1 MADPFREARLEP
13 AEVRRILRRASELAD
28 ADGETAAV
36 ERPLARAEVEA
47 LAEQL
52 GIPKTA
58 IARAIEG
65 GDDAASKKND
75 APQGNWFIGAPTRI
89 LFEADL
95 AGEPSSEER
104 EDLAEAIERGLGQ
117 SGGTASEVGRTF
129 TWRLVPSAGRGRD
142 VTIRL
147 RAKDGRTHLVVEERL
162 TQLAT
167 GLFVGIGVG
176 AGVGAMGGYIALVAA
191 FGIIGLL
198 APLVWIPLMLLL
210 ARTIY
215 GAVARKRERQLRKLL
230 ERLTAI
236 SADWKGAPE
245 RTRVADDVR
254 VAVPE
259 QEDDEDEAASEPERA
274 ARRSR

>member
-28 ADGETAAV
+28 ADAETAAV
-36 ERPLARAEVEA
+36 ERPLARTEVEA

-58 IARAIEG
+58 VARAIEG
-65 GDDAASKKND
+65 GEDAKKND
-75 APQGNWFIGAPTRI
+75 APKGNWFIGAPTRI

-104 EDLAEAIERGLGQ
+104 EELAEAIERALGQ

-142 VTIRL
+142 VTIRM
-147 RAKDGRTHLVVEERL
+147 RTKDGRTHLVVEERL

-176 AGVGAMGGYIALVAA
+176 AGVGPMGGYIALIAA
-191 FGIIGLL
+191 IGVLGVV
-198 APLVWIPLMLLL
+198 APLLWIPLMLLL

-215 GAVARKRERQLRKLL
+215 GAVSRKRERQLRDLVARITSK
-230 ERLTAI
+230 
-236 SADWKGAPE
+236 SADWSRAPE
-245 RTRVADDVR
+245 RTRVAGDVR

-259 QEDDEDEAASEPERA
+259 EATEEEEGELDAPARAERRA
-274 ARRSR
+274 P